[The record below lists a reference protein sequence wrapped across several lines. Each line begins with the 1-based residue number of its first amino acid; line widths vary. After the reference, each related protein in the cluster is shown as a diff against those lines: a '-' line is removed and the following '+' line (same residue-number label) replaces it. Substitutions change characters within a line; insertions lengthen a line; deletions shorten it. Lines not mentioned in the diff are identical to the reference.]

1 MARECSFSNKMA
13 SLTIEKESGFIR
25 VTKYAGKRA
34 WVFMRLII
42 PLKELKNE
50 K

>member
-1 MARECSFSNKMA
+1 MQFLQQMA

-34 WVFMRLII
+34 WVFMRLVI